1 MRMGRPAV
9 FRDKVKDVAHRVVGF
24 LSVEG
29 RAAFERER
37 KRLGMLYQEIMGR
50 EISVSDADTIEY
62 LARGA
67 SKTRTY
73 LNAQRRTE
81 AAEK

>member
-29 RAAFERER
+29 RASFERER
-37 KRLGMLYQEIMGR
+37 KRLGMMYHEITGR

-67 SKTRTY
+67 AKTRHY
-73 LNAQRRTE
+73 LRVQQRTE